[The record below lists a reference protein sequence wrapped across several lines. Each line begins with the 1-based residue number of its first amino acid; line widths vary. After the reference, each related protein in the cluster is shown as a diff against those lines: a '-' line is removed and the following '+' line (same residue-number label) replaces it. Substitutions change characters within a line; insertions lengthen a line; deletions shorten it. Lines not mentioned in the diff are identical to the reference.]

1 MLLVRLFYAISA
13 IDPSYPSFQS
23 GSCVMQRL
31 AIDPHQIQPPYLQ
44 LTPEQQHYLQRVLR
58 LKAGAEFLALPGDGN
73 AWRCELDGDHARVL
87 DAVAVTTEL
96 PIAVTL
102 ALALPKTGFDDV
114 VRQVTEL
121 GVGRILPLLT
131 ERTLLKPSDNKRDR
145 WQKIAAEATEQSER
159 AIVPQV
165 LEPIAFKLFLNAES
179 ASNAP
184 RLLCWG
190 RGESPHLLTV
200 LSTVEHQETLTI
212 CVGPEGGW
220 SDREVAMAIESGFQT
235 VSLGSRILRAVTA
248 PMAVMAIVGGV
259 VETRSP

>member
-1 MLLVRLFYAISA
+1 
-13 IDPSYPSFQS
+13 
-23 GSCVMQRL
+23 MQRL
-31 AIDPHQIQPPYLQ
+31 AIDPQQLQPPHLH
-44 LTPEQQHYLQRVLR
+44 LTTDQQHYLQRVLR
-58 LKAGAEFLALPGDGN
+58 LKAGAKFLALPGDGK
-73 AWRCELDGDHARVL
+73 AWQCELEGDRARL
-87 DAVAVTTEL
+87 IEAVVVTTEL
-96 PIAVTL
+96 PISVTL

-121 GVGRILPLLT
+121 GVRTIVPLLT
-131 ERTLLKPSDNKRDR
+131 ERTLLKPSGNKCDR

-165 LEPIAFKLFLNAES
+165 LDPIAFPAFLNAEI
-179 ASNAP
+179 ASSDP
-184 RLLCWG
+184 RFLCWG
-190 RGESPHLLTV
+190 RGDSPHLLTV
-200 LSTVEHQETLTI
+200 FSELESHEAVTI

-248 PMAVMAIVGGV
+248 PMAAMAIVGGV

>member
-1 MLLVRLFYAISA
+1 
-13 IDPSYPSFQS
+13 
-23 GSCVMQRL
+23 MQRL
-31 AIDPHQIQPPYLQ
+31 AIDPQQLQPTYLQ
-44 LTPEQQHYLQRVLR
+44 LTTDQQHYLQRVLR
-58 LKAGAEFLALPGDGN
+58 LKAGAKFLALPGDGK
-73 AWRCELDGDHARVL
+73 AWQCELEGDRARILESV
-87 DAVAVTTEL
+87 VVTTEL

-102 ALALPKTGFDDV
+102 ALALPKTGFDEV

-121 GVGRILPLLT
+121 GVRTIVPLLT

-165 LEPIAFKLFLNAES
+165 LEPIAFKNFLNAES
-179 ASNAP
+179 AWMAADNCQGLKTK
-184 RLLCWG
+184 LLCWG
-190 RGESPHLLTV
+190 RGDSPHLMTILAGFDCPE
-200 LSTVEHQETLTI
+200 SLTI

-248 PMAVMAIVGGV
+248 PMVAMAIVGGV
-259 VETRSP
+259 LEV

>member
-1 MLLVRLFYAISA
+1 
-13 IDPSYPSFQS
+13 
-23 GSCVMQRL
+23 MQRL
-31 AIDPHQIQPPYLQ
+31 AIDPQQLHPPHIQ
-44 LTPEQQHYLQRVLR
+44 LTSDQQHYLQRVLR
-58 LKAGAEFLALPGDGN
+58 LKVGAKFLALPGDGK
-73 AWRCELDGDHARVL
+73 AWQCEFAGDHARVL
-87 DAVAVTTEL
+87 DAVVVTTEL

-102 ALALPKTGFDDV
+102 SLALPKTGFDDV

-121 GVGRILPLLT
+121 GVRTIVPLLT
-131 ERTLLKPSDNKRDR
+131 ERTLLKPSGSKRDR

-165 LEPIAFKLFLNAES
+165 LEPIGFQSFLNAES
-179 ASNAP
+179 ASSDL

-200 LSTVEHQETLTI
+200 LSGMERHEAMTI

-248 PMAVMAIVGGV
+248 PMLAMAIVGGV

>member
-1 MLLVRLFYAISA
+1 
-13 IDPSYPSFQS
+13 
-23 GSCVMQRL
+23 MQRL
-31 AIDPHQIQPPYLQ
+31 AIDPQQLQPPHLQ

-58 LKAGAEFLALPGDGN
+58 LKAGAKFLALPGDGK
-73 AWRCELDGDHARVL
+73 AWQCELEGDRAQVL
-87 DAVAVTTEL
+87 DAVVVTTEL

-121 GVGRILPLLT
+121 GVRTIVPLLT

-165 LEPIAFKLFLNAES
+165 LEPIAFNLFLNAEI
-179 ASNAP
+179 ASHHP
-184 RLLCWG
+184 RVLCWG
-190 RGESPHLLTV
+190 RGDSPHLLTV
-200 LSTVEHQETLTI
+200 VSDLKNQDSLTI

-220 SDREVAMAIESGFQT
+220 SDREVELAIASGVQT

-248 PMAVMAIVGGV
+248 PMAAMAIVGAV
-259 VETRSP
+259 VEVRSSL